1 MEPSLRSS
9 TQRGNEC
16 KLRKP
21 EQAVHETVRRF
32 VESLRTD
39 VRISQYAD
47 LVYAGKKIEENHS
60 PWYWLEP
67 VPGGR
72 TGFLVFLPGQQA
84 VWTDEQGKVS
94 FYVQVRVAEDIYKKK
109 SVFLASLNKFDGL
122 LRLEDAWL
130 VAGQNQA
137 NTPFTQRWDN
147 IIRFYSTQ
155 YKEDFQLQ
163 QGLRLELA
171 SFQSLSSLDKWAKM
185 PTMMFLQGE
194 NAHKRLRVQLEET
207 QEPAPVYAQAP
218 AHQHQQQQK
227 QMRKPPVQMPVQT
240 RAMFVDDD
248 EPPHKDTELGSTAK
262 AVAHEESTAKEVAY
276 DDSTAKAVAHDNSTA
291 KAVAHEEYPDTYN
304 LWIKGV
310 KKGYAAVQDLDLSR
324 ELRLASKE
332 GKDLFVKVEWNSE
345 FNMYEIVS
353 KA

>member
-32 VESLRTD
+32 VESLRSD

-47 LVYAGKKIEENHS
+47 LVYAGKKIEENNS

-94 FYVQVRVAEDIYKKK
+94 FFVQLRVAEEIYKKN
-109 SVFLASLNKFDGL
+109 SVFIASLNKFDGL

-130 VAGQNQA
+130 VAGQNQSKL
-137 NTPFTQRWDN
+137 PFTQRWDSL
-147 IIRFYSTQ
+147 IRFYSTQ
-155 YKEDFQLQ
+155 YKEDFKLQ

-171 SFQSLSSLDKWAKM
+171 SFQSLSNLEKWAKI

-207 QEPAPVYAQAP
+207 QEPAPVYAQ
-218 AHQHQQQQK
+218 HQQPRQ
-227 QMRKPPVQMPVQT
+227 QMRKMPTEPVKQ
-240 RAMFVDDD
+240 RAMFVDED
-248 EPPHKDTELGSTAK
+248 EPIVESDSTAK
-262 AVAHEESTAKEVAY
+262 AVAHEHT
-276 DDSTAKAVAHDNSTA
+276 TA
-291 KAVAHEEYPDTYN
+291 KAVAHEEHPDTYN

-310 KKGYAAVQDLDLSR
+310 KKGYAAVQDLELSR

-332 GKDLFVKVEWNSE
+332 GKELFVKVEWNSE

>member
-32 VESLRTD
+32 VESLRSD

-47 LVYAGKKIEENHS
+47 LVYAGKKIEENNS

-94 FYVQVRVAEDIYKKK
+94 FFVQVRVAEEIYKKN
-109 SVFLASLNKFDGL
+109 SVFIATLNKFDGL

-137 NTPFTQRWDN
+137 TTKYPFTQRWDSL
-147 IIRFYSTQ
+147 IRFYSTQ

-171 SFQSLSSLDKWAKM
+171 SFQSLASLDKWVKI

-194 NAHKRLRVQLEET
+194 NAHKRLRVQLD
-207 QEPAPVYAQAP
+207 EPSAATPAQLP
-218 AHQHQQQQK
+218 PRQP
-227 QMRKPPVQMPVQT
+227 QMRKMPTEPLKQ
-240 RAMFVDDD
+240 RAMFVDED
-248 EPPHKDTELGSTAK
+248 EAPTSTESQSDSTAKAVAHKETTDKADAHKETTAK
-262 AVAHEESTAKEVAY
+262 AVAHEE
-276 DDSTAKAVAHDNSTA
+276 H
-291 KAVAHEEYPDTYN
+291 PDTYN

-310 KKGYAAVQDLDLSR
+310 KKGYAAVQDLELSR
-324 ELRLASKE
+324 ELRLASQTA
-332 GKDLFVKVEWNSE
+332 KDLFVKVEWNSE
-345 FNMYEIVS
+345 FNMYVS

>member
-1 MEPSLRSS
+1 
-9 TQRGNEC
+9 
-16 KLRKP
+16 
-21 EQAVHETVRRF
+21 
-32 VESLRTD
+32 VESLRSD

-47 LVYAGKKIEENHS
+47 LVYAGKKIQENNS

-67 VPGGR
+67 VAGSR

-94 FYVQVRVAEDIYKKK
+94 FYVQVRVAEEIYKKN
-109 SVFLASLNKFDGL
+109 SVFIASLNKFDGL
-122 LRLEDAWL
+122 LRLEDTWL
-130 VAGQNQA
+130 VAGQNKSKSS
-137 NTPFTQRWDN
+137 FTERWDS

-155 YKEDFQLQ
+155 YKEDLQLQ
-163 QGLRLELA
+163 QGLRVELA
-171 SFQSLSSLDKWAKM
+171 SFQSLANLDKWSILPA
-185 PTMMFLQGE
+185 MMFLQGE
-194 NAHKRLRVQLEET
+194 NYPKRLRVQLEESQPEPVQQKAQARQPRQT
-207 QEPAPVYAQAP
+207 PAPV
-218 AHQHQQQQK
+218 
-227 QMRKPPVQMPVQT
+227 
-240 RAMFVDDD
+240 RAMFVD
-248 EPPHKDTELGSTAK
+248 ESEAEEENNIQKLHKPEMQKVDKTECVSMAK
-262 AVAHEESTAKEVAY
+262 
-276 DDSTAKAVAHDNSTA
+276 A

-332 GKDLFVKVEWNSE
+332 GAELFVNVEWNSE

>member
-1 MEPSLRSS
+1 
-9 TQRGNEC
+9 
-16 KLRKP
+16 
-21 EQAVHETVRRF
+21 

-47 LVYAGKKIEENHS
+47 LVYAGKKIEENNS

-94 FYVQVRVAEDIYKKK
+94 FYVQLRVAEEIYKKK

-137 NTPFTQRWDN
+137 KYPFTQRWDSL
-147 IIRFYSTQ
+147 IRFYSMQ

-171 SFQSLSSLDKWAKM
+171 SFQSLSSLDKWAKI
-185 PTMMFLQGE
+185 PTMMFFQGE
-194 NAHKRLRVQLEET
+194 TAHKRLRVQLEET
-207 QEPAPVYAQAP
+207 QEQPAPAP
-218 AHQHQQQQK
+218 AQQQQQK
-227 QMRKPPVQMPVQT
+227 QMRKPSVQMPVQT
-240 RAMFVDDD
+240 RAMFVDEDD
-248 EPPHKDTELGSTAK
+248 IHPKDTESDSTHKAVTHDESTAK
-262 AVAHEESTAKEVAY
+262 AVAHEE
-276 DDSTAKAVAHDNSTA
+276 H
-291 KAVAHEEYPDTYN
+291 PDTYN

-332 GKDLFVKVEWNSE
+332 GKELFVKVEWNSE

>member
-32 VESLRTD
+32 VESLRSD

-47 LVYAGKKIEENHS
+47 LVYAGKKIEENNS
-60 PWYWLEP
+60 SWYWLEP
-67 VPGGR
+67 VAGGR

-94 FYVQVRVAEDIYKKK
+94 FYVQMRVAEEIYKKN
-109 SVFLASLNKFDGL
+109 SVFIASLNKFDGL

-130 VAGQNQA
+130 VAGQNQSKLS
-137 NTPFTQRWDN
+137 FTQRWDSL
-147 IIRFYSTQ
+147 IRFYSTQ

-163 QGLRLELA
+163 QGLRVELA
-171 SFQSLSSLDKWAKM
+171 SFQSLANLDKWSNVPA
-185 PTMMFLQGE
+185 MMILQGE
-194 NAHKRLRVQLEET
+194 NYPKRLRVQLEES
-207 QEPAPVYAQAP
+207 QPGPAPVQEKSHARQP
-218 AHQHQQQQK
+218 R
-227 QMRKPPVQMPVQT
+227 QMQTPVPV
-240 RAMFVDDD
+240 RAMFIDESEGEEETQMQKVDKPEKLKVD
-248 EPPHKDTELGSTAK
+248 KTECASMAK
-262 AVAHEESTAKEVAY
+262 
-276 DDSTAKAVAHDNSTA
+276 A

-332 GKDLFVKVEWNSE
+332 GKELFVNVEWNSE

>member
-32 VESLRTD
+32 VESLRSD

-47 LVYAGKKIEENHS
+47 LVYAGKKIEENNS

-94 FYVQVRVAEDIYKKK
+94 FYVQVRVAEEIYKKN
-109 SVFLASLNKFDGL
+109 SVFIASLNKFDGL

-137 NTPFTQRWDN
+137 TTKYPFTQRWDSL
-147 IIRFYSTQ
+147 IRFYSTQ
-155 YKEDFQLQ
+155 YKEDFKLQ

-171 SFQSLSSLDKWAKM
+171 SFQSLACLDKWAKI
-185 PTMMFLQGE
+185 PIMMFLQGE

-207 QEPAPVYAQAP
+207 QEPAPAP
-218 AHQHQQQQK
+218 APQQQK

-248 EPPHKDTELGSTAK
+248 EPPHKDTESESTAK
-262 AVAHEESTAKEVAY
+262 AVAHTESI
-276 DDSTAKAVAHDNSTA
+276 A
-291 KAVAHEEYPDTYN
+291 KAVAHEEHPDTYN

-324 ELRLASKE
+324 ELRLTSKE

-353 KA
+353 KV

>member
-32 VESLRTD
+32 VESLRSD

-47 LVYAGKKIEENHS
+47 LVYAGKKIEENNS

-94 FYVQVRVAEDIYKKK
+94 FFVQVRVAEEIYKKN
-109 SVFLASLNKFDGL
+109 SVFIASLNKFDGL

-137 NTPFTQRWDN
+137 TTKYPFTQRWDSL
-147 IIRFYSTQ
+147 IRFYSTQ

-171 SFQSLSSLDKWAKM
+171 SFQSLASLDKWAKM

-194 NAHKRLRVQLEET
+194 NAHKRLRVQLD
-207 QEPAPVYAQAP
+207 EPSTATP
-218 AHQHQQQQK
+218 AQQQPRPQ
-227 QMRKPPVQMPVQT
+227 QMRKDPVKQRV
-240 RAMFVDDD
+240 MFVDED
-248 EPPHKDTELGSTAK
+248 EPSTSTESQSDSIAKAVSHKETTAK
-262 AVAHEESTAKEVAY
+262 AVAHEE
-276 DDSTAKAVAHDNSTA
+276 H
-291 KAVAHEEYPDTYN
+291 PDTYN
-304 LWIKGV
+304 LWINGV

-324 ELRLASKE
+324 ELRLASQTA
-332 GKDLFVKVEWNSE
+332 KDLFVKVEWNSE

>member
-32 VESLRTD
+32 VESLRSD

-47 LVYAGKKIEENHS
+47 LVYAGKKIEENNS

-94 FYVQVRVAEDIYKKK
+94 FFVQVRVAEEIYKKN
-109 SVFLASLNKFDGL
+109 SVFIASLNKFDGL

-130 VAGQNQA
+130 IAGQNQSKH
-137 NTPFTQRWDN
+137 PFTQRWDSL
-147 IIRFYSTQ
+147 IRFYSTQ
-155 YKEDFQLQ
+155 YKEDFKLQ

-171 SFQSLSSLDKWAKM
+171 SFQSLASLDKWAKM

-207 QEPAPVYAQAP
+207 QESVPAPAP
-218 AHQHQQQQK
+218 AQHQPRPP
-227 QMRKPPVQMPVQT
+227 QMRKMPTEPVKQ
-240 RAMFVDDD
+240 RAMFVDED
-248 EPPHKDTELGSTAK
+248 EPPTTTESQ
-262 AVAHEESTAKEVAY
+262 S
-276 DDSTAKAVAHDNSTA
+276 DSTANAVADEHTTANAVGDEHTTA

-324 ELRLASKE
+324 ELRLASQTA
-332 GKDLFVKVEWNSE
+332 KDLFVKVEWNSE

>member
-32 VESLRTD
+32 VESLRSD

-47 LVYAGKKIEENHS
+47 LVYAGKKIEENNS

-94 FYVQVRVAEDIYKKK
+94 FFVQVRVAEEIYKKN
-109 SVFLASLNKFDGL
+109 SVFIASLNKFDGL

-137 NTPFTQRWDN
+137 TTKTPFTQRWDSL
-147 IIRFYSTQ
+147 IRFYSTQ

-171 SFQSLSSLDKWAKM
+171 SFQSLASLDKWAKI

-194 NAHKRLRVQLEET
+194 NAHKRLRVQLD
-207 QEPAPVYAQAP
+207 EPSAL
-218 AHQHQQQQK
+218 QQQQ
-227 QMRKPPVQMPVQT
+227 QQSMRKMPTEPVKQ
-240 RAMFVDDD
+240 RAMFVDED
-248 EPPHKDTELGSTAK
+248 EPSASTESQSDTTAK
-262 AVAHEESTAKEVAY
+262 AVSHKE
-276 DDSTAKAVAHDNSTA
+276 TTA

-324 ELRLASKE
+324 ELRLASQTA
-332 GKDLFVKVEWNSE
+332 KDLFVKVEWNSE

>member
-47 LVYAGKKIEENHS
+47 LVYAGKKIEENNM

-94 FYVQVRVAEDIYKKK
+94 FFVQVRVAEDIYKKN
-109 SVFLASLNKFDGL
+109 SVFIASLNKFDGL

-130 VAGQNQA
+130 IAGQNQSKH
-137 NTPFTQRWDN
+137 PFTQRWDSL
-147 IIRFYSTQ
+147 IRFYSTQ
-155 YKEDFQLQ
+155 YKEDFKLQ

-171 SFQSLSSLDKWAKM
+171 SFQSLASLDKWAKV

-207 QEPAPVYAQAP
+207 QESVPAPAP
-218 AHQHQQQQK
+218 AQQQPRQP
-227 QMRKPPVQMPVQT
+227 QMRKMPTEHVKQ
-240 RAMFVDDD
+240 RAMFVDED
-248 EPPHKDTELGSTAK
+248 EPPTTTESQSAK
-262 AVAHEESTAKEVAY
+262 AVSHEHTTAN
-276 DDSTAKAVAHDNSTA
+276 AVAHNDSIA

-324 ELRLASKE
+324 ELRLASQAA
-332 GKDLFVKVEWNSE
+332 KDLFVKVEWNSE

>member
-32 VESLRTD
+32 VESLRSD

-47 LVYAGKKIEENHS
+47 LVYAGKKIDENNS

-67 VPGGR
+67 VAGGR

-94 FYVQVRVAEDIYKKK
+94 FYVQLRVAEEIYKKN
-109 SVFLASLNKFDGL
+109 SVFIASLNKFDGL
-122 LRLEDAWL
+122 LRLEDIWL
-130 VAGQNQA
+130 VGGHNKSKS
-137 NTPFTQRWDN
+137 TFTERWDDL
-147 IIRFYSTQ
+147 IRFYSTQ

-163 QGLRLELA
+163 QGLRVELA
-171 SFQSLSSLDKWAKM
+171 SFQSLANLDKWSSV

-194 NAHKRLRVQLEET
+194 NYPKRLRVQFENSDSASASIPVQQNARESNQPRHMHT
-207 QEPAPVYAQAP
+207 PAPI
-218 AHQHQQQQK
+218 
-227 QMRKPPVQMPVQT
+227 
-240 RAMFVDDD
+240 RAMFI
-248 EPPHKDTELGSTAK
+248 
-262 AVAHEESTAKEVAY
+262 
-276 DDSTAKAVAHDNSTA
+276 DDSEAEGESNIVQKVNKSESESKA

-304 LWIKGV
+304 LWIKGI

-324 ELRLASKE
+324 ELRLASKK
-332 GKDLFVKVEWNSE
+332 GIDLFVNVEWSTE

>member
-1 MEPSLRSS
+1 
-9 TQRGNEC
+9 
-16 KLRKP
+16 
-21 EQAVHETVRRF
+21 
-32 VESLRTD
+32 
-39 VRISQYAD
+39 
-47 LVYAGKKIEENHS
+47 VYAGKKIEENNT

-94 FYVQVRVAEDIYKKK
+94 FFVQVRVAEDIYKKN
-109 SVFLASLNKFDGL
+109 SVFIASLNKFDGL

-130 VAGQNQA
+130 IAGQNQSKH
-137 NTPFTQRWDN
+137 PFTQRWDSL
-147 IIRFYSTQ
+147 IRFYSTQ
-155 YKEDFQLQ
+155 YKEDFKLQ

-171 SFQSLSSLDKWAKM
+171 SFQSLASLDKWAKV

-207 QEPAPVYAQAP
+207 QESVPAPAP
-218 AHQHQQQQK
+218 AQQQPRQP
-227 QMRKPPVQMPVQT
+227 QMRKMPTEPVKQ
-240 RAMFVDDD
+240 RAMFVDED
-248 EPPHKDTELGSTAK
+248 EPPTTTESQSAK
-262 AVAHEESTAKEVAY
+262 AVSHEHTTAN
-276 DDSTAKAVAHDNSTA
+276 AVAHNDSIA

-324 ELRLASKE
+324 ELRLASQAA
-332 GKDLFVKVEWNSE
+332 KDLFVKVEWNSE

>member
-1 MEPSLRSS
+1 
-9 TQRGNEC
+9 
-16 KLRKP
+16 
-21 EQAVHETVRRF
+21 

-47 LVYAGKKIEENHS
+47 LVYAGKKIEENNY

-94 FYVQVRVAEDIYKKK
+94 FFVQVRVAEEIYKKN
-109 SVFLASLNKFDGL
+109 SVFIASLNKFDGL

-130 VAGQNQA
+130 IAGQNQA
-137 NTPFTQRWDN
+137 TTKYPFTQRWDSL
-147 IIRFYSTQ
+147 IRFYSTQ

-163 QGLRLELA
+163 QGLRIELA
-171 SFQSLSSLDKWAKM
+171 SFQSLANLEKWAKM
-185 PTMMFLQGE
+185 PMMMFLQGE

-207 QEPAPVYAQAP
+207 QESSVAKPAPA
-218 AHQHQQQQK
+218 QQQPRQP
-227 QMRKPPVQMPVQT
+227 QMRKMPTEPVKQ
-240 RAMFVDDD
+240 RAMFVDED
-248 EPPHKDTELGSTAK
+248 EPPTTTESQSDSIAK
-262 AVAHEESTAKEVAY
+262 AVSHKE
-276 DDSTAKAVAHDNSTA
+276 TTA

-324 ELRLASKE
+324 ELRLASQAA
-332 GKDLFVKVEWNSE
+332 KDLFVKVEWNSE

>member
-47 LVYAGKKIEENHS
+47 LVYAGKKIEENNS

-94 FYVQVRVAEDIYKKK
+94 FFVQVRVAEEIYKKN
-109 SVFLASLNKFDGL
+109 SVFIASLNKFDGL

-130 VAGQNQA
+130 IAGQNQSK
-137 NTPFTQRWDN
+137 TPFTQRWDSL
-147 IIRFYSTQ
+147 IRFYSTQ

-163 QGLRLELA
+163 QGLRIELA
-171 SFQSLSSLDKWAKM
+171 SFQSLANLDKWDKI
-185 PTMMFLQGE
+185 PVMMFLQGE

-207 QEPAPVYAQAP
+207 APVYAP
-218 AHQHQQQQK
+218 AQQQQQPRPP
-227 QMRKPPVQMPVQT
+227 QMRKMPTEPVKQ
-240 RAMFVDDD
+240 RAMFVDED
-248 EPPHKDTELGSTAK
+248 EPPTSTESQSDSTAN
-262 AVAHEESTAKEVAY
+262 AVAHKESI
-276 DDSTAKAVAHDNSTA
+276 A

-324 ELRLASKE
+324 ELRLASQTA
-332 GKDLFVKVEWNSE
+332 KDLFVKVEWNSE

>member
-1 MEPSLRSS
+1 
-9 TQRGNEC
+9 
-16 KLRKP
+16 
-21 EQAVHETVRRF
+21 

-47 LVYAGKKIEENHS
+47 LVYAGKKIEENNS

-94 FYVQVRVAEDIYKKK
+94 FYVQVRVAEEIYKKN
-109 SVFLASLNKFDGL
+109 SVFIASLNKFDGL

-137 NTPFTQRWDN
+137 TTKYPFTQRWDSL
-147 IIRFYSTQ
+147 IRFYSTQ

-207 QEPAPVYAQAP
+207 QELAP
-218 AHQHQQQQK
+218 AQQQK
-227 QMRKPPVQMPVQT
+227 PPRVALHMRKEHLNQ

-248 EPPHKDTELGSTAK
+248 EPHHKDTKSESTSKAVTHDESTAK
-262 AVAHEESTAKEVAY
+262 AVAHEE
-276 DDSTAKAVAHDNSTA
+276 H
-291 KAVAHEEYPDTYN
+291 PDTYN

-332 GKDLFVKVEWNSE
+332 DKDLFVKVEWNSE